1 MEPSQ
6 ATGPAQAQVQQP
18 AHPIH
23 EETATLNALTNW
35 VSQHEDNDPHQ
46 GTDLE
51 LPKKPQAEVKQE
63 AKPETPEQQKG
74 ETEEQIEFDEE
85 TPFFELEYKTESGVE
100 KKKLSAKELREGW
113 LAKQDYH
120 RNIQK
125 VKQAEAEIQQRAQQA
140 ELQAVQQY
148 VQKLELH
155 QQAIQKLA
163 GVKSMQEIES
173 LSREDPAAAQQEF
186 LRLINVNQTM
196 QALEAEKQ
204 QALTKQQQAIQT
216 ARQRAIEYAR
226 QTLESKVPN
235 WSPELYSKV
244 LGDVSKD
251 YGFKKEE
258 VEQVIDPRLVEVF
271 HDAYQYRQLQ
281 KAKPEISKKVVAVPK
296 VVKPGSG
303 EKPNPAKEQAD
314 EAYSRLKK
322 TGKMVDAVEA
332 YLSMQKQKQRG

>member
-1 MEPSQ
+1 MEATQ
-6 ATGPAQAQVQQP
+6 AQAPAPAQAQQP
-18 AHPIH
+18 VHPVH
-23 EETATLNALTNW
+23 EETATVERLTQFVRDNP
-35 VSQHEDNDPHQ
+35 DNDPHS

-51 LPKKPQAEVKQE
+51 APKAPAKETPEAPAQE
-63 AKPETPEQQKG
+63 AQPETPG
-74 ETEEQIEFDEE
+74 EQIELPEDE
-85 TPFFELEYKTESGVE
+85 PLFEIEYKTENGKE
-100 KKKLSAKELREGW
+100 AKKLSLKELREGY

-140 ELQAVQQY
+140 ELQAVSQY

-163 GVKSMQEIES
+163 GVKSMQEIEA

-204 QALTKQQQAIQT
+204 AALGKQQQAIQT

-226 QTLESKVPN
+226 KTLEEKVPN
-235 WSPELYSKV
+235 WNPDLYNKI
-244 LGDVSKD
+244 LGGVSSD

-296 VVKPGSG
+296 VIKPGSA
-303 EKPNPAKEQAD
+303 EKPSPAKEQA
-314 EAYSRLKK
+314 ETAYNRLRK
-322 TGKMVDAVEA
+322 TGRVEDAVEA
-332 YLSMQKQKQRG
+332 YLSRQKQK